1 MARTKGSITRCGYCG
16 GRGHNKRTC
25 PELQKMI
32 DKHPDGYYANERK
45 RVNAR
50 KRTCSYCGE
59 TGHNRATCSQLS
71 MDRTAYEH
79 MNWKYQTR
87 IQNAMNEAGFGV
99 GSLIMQKHWDSNRL
113 WMVTKINP
121 EVINLA
127 NFWRSAMGNP
137 IKGEN
142 GRGLTSDERRRMYAL
157 EVKRVDIGNLTERER
172 RYASNLDSMLHIPT
186 FLQTEAMNGHTAH
199 GYSTDCT
206 MVAPVAP
213 MNLEFDRSSGSDWM
227 TSPDYKNGY
236 ASQYIESM
244 KETIEMIEKSEPTRK

>member
-16 GRGHNKRTC
+16 DPGHNRRTC
-25 PELQKMI
+25 PKLQEMI
-32 DKHPDGYYANERK
+32 DKYPDGYLAEERK
-45 RVNAR
+45 EAKAKAK

-71 MDRTAYEH
+71 ADRTAYEH

-87 IQNAMNEAGFGV
+87 VQNAMNATGFGV

-127 NFWRSAMGNP
+127 NFWRSGMGND
-137 IKGEN
+137 KKAMESYS
-142 GRGLTSDERRRMYAL
+142 RQYAL

-172 RYASNLDSMLHIPT
+172 RYASNLDSMLHMPT
-186 FLQTEAMNGHTAH
+186 FLQSEAMNGHTAH

-213 MNLEFDRSSGSDWM
+213 SNLEFDRSSGSDWM
-227 TSPDYKNGY
+227 TSPDWDNP
-236 ASQYIESM
+236 SQYIESM
-244 KETIEMIEKSEPTRK
+244 KEKIEMIEKSEPTRK

>member
-25 PELQKMI
+25 PELQKVI
-32 DKHPDGYYANERK
+32 DRNPDGYYANERK
-45 RVNAR
+45 RTNAK

-71 MDRTAYEH
+71 ADRTAYEH

-87 IQNAMNEAGFGV
+87 VQNAMNAAGFGV

-127 NFWRSAMGNP
+127 NFWRSGMGND
-137 IKGEN
+137 KEVMED
-142 GRGLTSDERRRMYAL
+142 RSRQYAL

-172 RYASNLDSMLHIPT
+172 RYASNLDSKLHMPT

-213 MNLEFDRSSGSDWM
+213 MNLEFDRTSGSDWM

-244 KETIEMIEKSEPTRK
+244 KKEIEKIEKSEPTRK